1 MVMNPPPLYLR
12 LIKSVLKIPL
22 SELCLPVVHCH
33 KVLTMLLVFPQL
45 DTINVNLPH
54 CLVDDG
60 RVGVRPRVRVRV
72 RLRVRIRLRV
82 RLRVRIGVRVRVR
95 LRVRVRIEVGVRI
108 KVRVWGRV
116 WVRVRIR
123 FHVSAGL
130 TG

>member
-1 MVMNPPPLYLR
+1 MGMNPPPLYLH
-12 LIKSVLKIPL
+12 LIKSLLKIPW

-45 DTINVNLPH
+45 DTVNVNLPH

-60 RVGVRPRVRVRV
+60 RVRVRRRVRV
-72 RLRVRIRLRV
+72 RLRVRVTLRD

-95 LRVRVRIEVGVRI
+95 LRVRVRIEVGVRM

-116 WVRVRIR
+116 RVKSRIR
-123 FHVSAGL
+123 FHVHGL
-130 TG
+130 